1 MRAMA
6 MQKMNMKIIT
16 IVLIVLMISFLF
28 YLLIVNLNIFTDTTM
43 FNQFDLDTQTEL
55 FTMKIP
61 NGNEN
66 FRVAGVKCPKCIK
79 QGVEV

>member
-1 MRAMA
+1 
-6 MQKMNMKIIT
+6 
-16 IVLIVLMISFLF
+16 
-28 YLLIVNLNIFTDTTM
+28 M

>member
-1 MRAMA
+1 
-6 MQKMNMKIIT
+6 MKIIT
-16 IVLIVLMISFLF
+16 ILLIVLMISFLF

-55 FTMKIP
+55 FTMAIP

-66 FRVAGVKCPKCIK
+66 FGVPGVKCPHCLE